1 MPDATNSPVLPGL
14 SADQDA
20 LLTQLIT
27 GPSIREV
34 ATHAL
39 QPALKALYPNLQIDP
54 RLAMVV
60 TPTWALHEQ
69 RVEPGPRHFE
79 SLTDALVR
87 HGVAGTPVVYLDG
100 EHYLTLH
107 PLKQTPAQLPV
118 SIDAI
123 GRLLNELAP
132 LLFLAFQ
139 EQQVDYW
146 NQFTRPSTPR
156 WQELSKS
163 LHDLWNIEANPDW
176 DTDQHAMAGKLFAY
190 PDKNARCS
198 HDPYQSRAC
207 LIDLDATSGADSTHL
222 NILDMAVLIGTL
234 GTRTLII
241 THTITRGFQ
250 TFDSLHE
257 LGAWLLEDSDGQVPG
272 NVLHWRLIEPQGNY
286 FDRLACNLIALQA
299 NAIGALANEPVAS
312 NPDLAPHVS
321 HTTSEF
327 DPKDKQSSS
336 RFNRV
341 EQSLPDW
348 MADASSGDL
357 TAYSRHLM
365 DLVTVRN
372 QNAGKSFQDGVK
384 PIREFALD
392 QLREGML
399 KDHADAAGLNLADIE
414 IVVDSVVVW
423 GSFVPMVE
431 PERTTLSLVDLAL
444 QNLIALPQG
453 NKSVRSSSA
462 AALPQWMTVSYLEA
476 LITRIDIGQSYPA
489 LIKSKLLEDPVD
501 SLRRQNLFTSH
512 LRVELP
518 LLALQLKIRRRNGI
532 DETGYRYVAAVVQV
546 LDANRWVDGQE
557 IVIRPLA
564 FTPGWRIGGATDEVT
579 NMFVIGPRQMD
590 KGPCLLYR
598 PMLEQ
603 PLSQYPTPANLIY
616 AIKHSPTLRQSVL
629 AWLPDN
635 TRANYA
641 NYAFTGDRPSV
652 WSISQLLADP
662 LTSLQMSGPMS
673 LGQRVLSGD
682 YLATLYKANVN
693 ALVELAQR
701 QSLSNAQY
709 RWATF
714 KRVAWTLLNAA
725 LPFLG
730 RTVGT
735 AAWIWQVLDDL
746 QQTLDAADGGDQQQQ
761 KSAMTDLL
769 LTLAMVLAH
778 QASTRNPPV
787 RRLQEKPMA
796 AAIEPPEKPVL
807 KPVTVVQLPDILGE
821 HPPVQHRQSVMTDTA
836 LDLVKTLDRFAI
848 TPPESLTAPDSG
860 NGIFRHLYRKGNTCY
875 APVDKR
881 WFEVSVEDTGE
892 VSIIDSRQQP
902 VRSGPALISNQRGE
916 WFVDTRLRLRGGGLS
931 SRRKALKQ
939 KNRERIAELKKQ
951 LAEFD
956 KERERARTELT
967 DAHKAVKNSVGDEA
981 LLTAQTQF
989 LEKLE
994 RRTQEYAAPI
1004 EQLKSLNLLDT
1015 VPNYRTAMVEMLGT
1029 QLFFNQTWLD
1039 QRNATFAQTLTET
1052 LALLEAEETAAG
1064 TGDRA
1069 TYRKMIDLTEG
1080 MIGKIEFAQS
1090 CLQELSRLGR
1100 SAAEVANTYRAKL
1113 PTFSLNDLKA
1123 LQVSLARDVCLKEG
1137 NSVALKQARS
1147 EFTRLLDTS
1156 NLVIQTSQ
1164 ELMLEGGSWLSGER
1178 IEGLNGMLEQF
1189 SAIDQSF
1196 EDFVLSHK
1204 EAVLEQPF
1212 AHVRTRIS
1220 DFQRETEACL
1230 AQWLREQ
1237 RLLEPRPGP
1246 SKPEP
1251 ASRKRVIKTRFKGT
1265 VVGEVRPSAPG
1276 QPILLDVK
1284 APMTGQVI
1292 ATFHEKTPGVWVE
1305 RVKPRRHR
1313 PTVQVPDLDTQIT
1326 QGQTLLDGVESFIR
1340 QTEASAKKPGRI
1352 PVEIDELFQ
1361 QKAEQLDKS
1370 AKTLEQTLTGSNTT
1384 TNATTLATQLS
1395 AARDRLYAE
1404 GQRIRVEMI
1413 KQQPPTAA
1421 RVEWLLSKNEIDIA
1435 SSGGRRRLKGPR
1447 KDYLQEYEIRE
1458 RRTGR
1463 TLWYAHFHYAGPD
1476 TPAEAFTAA
1485 HLKLRDQRLMAGAID
1500 LHSASSR
1507 QVIAIYRSEI
1517 SPPLAT
1523 SLFFSKASNVK
1534 KETGD
1539 D

>member
-1 MPDATNSPVLPGL
+1 MTDATSPPVLPGL
-14 SADQDA
+14 SSAQNA
-20 LLTQLIT
+20 LLTQLVT

-39 QPALKALYPNLQIDP
+39 QPALKALYPNLHIDP

-60 TPTWALHEQ
+60 MPTWAYHNG
-69 RVEPGPRHFE
+69 RVEPGPRHFK
-79 SLTDALVR
+79 SLTDTLVH
-87 HGVAGTPVVYLDG
+87 HGVAGTPVIYLDG
-100 EHYLTLH
+100 EHYLTLQ
-107 PLKQTPAQLPV
+107 PQEQTPVQLPV
-118 SIDAI
+118 SIEAI

-132 LLFLAFQ
+132 LLFVAFQ

-146 NQFTRPSTPR
+146 NQYTRASTPR
-156 WQELSKS
+156 WQALSKS
-163 LHDLWNIEANPDW
+163 LRDQWNIKANPNW
-176 DTDQHAMAGKLFAY
+176 DSDQHAMAGKLFAY
-190 PDKNARCS
+190 PEKSTRRS

-207 LIDLDATSGADSTHL
+207 LIDLDAMSGAASTHV

-234 GTRTLII
+234 GTRTLVI
-241 THTITRGFQ
+241 THTIPRGFQ
-250 TFDSLHE
+250 TFDSLEE
-257 LGAWLLEDSDGQVPG
+257 LGASLVADADGQTPG

-299 NAIGALANEPVAS
+299 DAIGALANEPAAS

-321 HTTSEF
+321 RTTSEL
-327 DPKDKQSSS
+327 DPTDKQSSS
-336 RFNRV
+336 RFNQV

-348 MADASSGDL
+348 MADASPTDL

-372 QNAGKSFQDGVK
+372 QNAGKSFQDGLK
-384 PIREFALD
+384 PIRQFALD
-392 QLREGML
+392 QLREAML

-423 GSFVPMVE
+423 GSFVPLVE

-476 LITRIDIGQSYPA
+476 LITRIDIGQNYPA
-489 LIKSKLLEDPVD
+489 LIKSKLLVDPVD

-518 LLALQLKIRRRNGI
+518 LLALQLKIRKQNGI

-546 LDANRWVDGQE
+546 LDAYRWVDGQE

-564 FTPGWRIGGATDEVT
+564 FTPGWRVGGATDEVT

-616 AIKHSPTLRQSVL
+616 AIKHSPMLRQSVL
-629 AWLPDN
+629 AWLPDDA
-635 TRANYA
+635 RANYA

-652 WSISQLLADP
+652 WSISQQLADP
-662 LTSLQMSGPMS
+662 LTSLQMSGPVT
-673 LGQRVLSGD
+673 LGQRVLSGV

-693 ALVELAQR
+693 ALVEMAQR

-709 RWATF
+709 RWETF

-746 QQTLDAADGGDQQQQ
+746 QQTLDTADSGDQQQT
-761 KSAMTDLL
+761 SAMTDLL

-778 QASTRNPPV
+778 HASTRNSPV
-787 RRLQEKPMA
+787 RRAEEKPIA
-796 AAIEPPEKPVL
+796 TAIEPPEKPAPQ
-807 KPVTVVQLPDILGE
+807 PVSVVQLPDIPSE
-821 HPPVQHRQSVMTDTA
+821 HPPAQHRQSVATDTA
-836 LDLVKTLDRFAI
+836 LDLARTLDRFNI
-848 TPPESLTAPDSG
+848 TPPEELSAPVNDSDLY
-860 NGIFRHLYRKGNTCY
+860 RHLYRKGNACY
-875 APVDKR
+875 APVGER
-881 WFEVSVEDTGE
+881 WFEVAVEDTGD
-892 VSIIDSRQQP
+892 VSIIDSREQP
-902 VRSGPALISNQRGE
+902 VRSGPALIRNNRGE

-931 SRRKALKQ
+931 SQRKALKQ
-939 KNRERIAELKKQ
+939 QNRARITELKRQ
-951 LAEFD
+951 LAEFSD
-956 KERERARTELT
+956 GREQARKELT
-967 DAHKAVKNSVGDEA
+967 DAHKAMKNSVGDEA

-994 RRTQEYAAPI
+994 QRTQDYAAPI
-1004 EQLKSLNLLDT
+1004 EQMKSLNLLET
-1015 VPNYRTAMVEMLGT
+1015 VPNYRASMIEMLGT

-1039 QRNATFAQTLTET
+1039 QRSPTFAQTLRET
-1052 LALLEAEETAAG
+1052 LALLEAEETAGGA
-1064 TGDRA
+1064 GDRA
-1069 TYRKMIDLTEG
+1069 TYQKMTDLTEG

-1090 CLQELSRLGR
+1090 QFQALSRLGR
-1100 SAAEVANTYRAKL
+1100 SAAEVASTYRAKL
-1113 PTFSLNDLKA
+1113 PAFSLNDLKA
-1123 LQVSLARDVCLKEG
+1123 LQVSLARDVCVKEG
-1137 NSVALKQARS
+1137 NSAGLTDARRAF
-1147 EFTRLLDTS
+1147 ERLLDTT

-1164 ELMLEGGSWLSGER
+1164 ELMLKDSTWAEGDR

-1189 SAIDQSF
+1189 AAIDQSF
-1196 EDFVLSHK
+1196 EDFSLSHK

-1212 AHVRTRIS
+1212 KHVRKRIS
-1220 DFQRETEACL
+1220 EFQQETEAYL
-1230 AQWLREQ
+1230 AQLLREQ
-1237 RLLEPRPGP
+1237 LPVEPRPGP
-1246 SKPEP
+1246 SRPAP
-1251 ASRKRVIKTRFKGT
+1251 ASRKRVVKTRFKGT
-1265 VVGEVRPSAPG
+1265 VVGEVRPSASG
-1276 QPILLDVK
+1276 QPVLLDVK
-1284 APMTGQVI
+1284 SPMTGKVI

-1305 RVKPRRHR
+1305 RVQPKRH
-1313 PTVQVPDLDTQIT
+1313 PTLQVPDLQMQIA
-1326 QGQTLLDGVESFIR
+1326 QGQTLLESVETFIR

-1352 PVEIDELFQ
+1352 PVEIEELFQ

-1370 AKTLEQTLTGSNTT
+1370 ARTLEQTPTGSNTT
-1384 TNATTLATQLS
+1384 TSTTALVTQLS

-1404 GQRIRVEMI
+1404 GYRIRVEMI

-1421 RVEWLLSKNEIDIA
+1421 RVEWLSGKNEIDIVPN
-1435 SSGGRRRLKGPR
+1435 GERRRLKGPR

-1458 RRTGR
+1458 AGTGQP
-1463 TLWYAHFHYAGPD
+1463 LWYAHFHYAGPD
-1476 TPAEAFTAA
+1476 SPAEAFTAA
-1485 HLKLRDQRLMAGAID
+1485 HLKLRNQRLMAGAFD
-1500 LHSASSR
+1500 LNSASSS
-1507 QVIAIYRSEI
+1507 QLIAIYRSEI
-1517 SPPLAT
+1517 SPPLAN

-1534 KETGD
+1534 KEVGD